1 MGRAGTRNGKGT
13 GSGLVLTHFCTFP
26 DRLQHDAAI
35 QDPRSLCVMPVL
47 DDRRLAYARD
57 RHKRHHNQR
66 TLGATWVCEYR
77 LRPPTERAPH
87 QKGHPRHGGECLHR
101 ITGRRFGRE
110 IDYHRTFVT
119 NATASNQRHN
129 LCPRDR
135 HDERAPCCRLQGL
148 KVHRYGRLS
157 MLSADGSAS
166 AALPMSDAEFENGL
180 AARVDFHPI
189 RLRTRAATAGCITG
203 VSSFRTLVVS

>member
-1 MGRAGTRNGKGT
+1 MLAT
-13 GSGLVLTHFCTFP
+13 GISDIITKEHWV
-26 DRLQHDAAI
+26 
-35 QDPRSLCVMPVL
+35 
-47 DDRRLAYARD
+47 
-57 RHKRHHNQR
+57 QR
-66 TLGATWVCEYR
+66 GFANTDFD
-77 LRPPTERAPH
+77 H
-87 QKGHPRHGGECLHR
+87 QPKGHR
-101 ITGRRFGRE
+101 IKKVILAMVANAYTESPGRRFGRE

-180 AARVDFHPI
+180 AARVDFHPNACEQE
-189 RLRTRAATAGCITG
+189 RPLRADSLYNWGFEVSNFSRFMIAIFNLQSSCVQRCKRAWNRVTC
-203 VSSFRTLVVS
+203 RC

>member
-77 LRPPTERAPH
+77 LRPPTE
-87 QKGHPRHGGECLHR
+87 KGHR
-101 ITGRRFGRE
+101 IKKVILAMVANAYTESPGRRFGRE

-119 NATASNQRHN
+119 NATASNQRHH

-189 RLRTRAATAGCITG
+189 RLRTRAATAGGFT
-203 VSSFRTLVVS
+203 V